1 MYVINIILYNTFY
14 NFFINSMFLKLINSY
29 L

>member
-1 MYVINIILYNTFY
+1 MYVIDIIPYNTFY